1 MEKFYKILL
10 LDLEKKK
17 YEIEYIDK
25 KTKNFYMGGFA
36 LSLFFFK

>member
-17 YEIEYIDK
+17 YAIEYIDK
-25 KTKNFYMGGFA
+25 KTKNRPIRD
-36 LSLFFFK
+36 KK